1 MGEALKGFLSL
12 AELPEGLDRG
22 PWEAMLA
29 IACNAFVDS
38 TIPDWLTLSCL
49 VLILKASEPG
59 KHRGIRLL
67 EASFVEGDFRDHQP

>member
-1 MGEALKGFLSL
+1 MTLLVWLMGEALKGFLSL

-38 TIPDWLTLSCL
+38 TIPD
-49 VLILKASEPG
+49 
-59 KHRGIRLL
+59 
-67 EASFVEGDFRDHQP
+67 